1 MSDFKDIFFA
11 LNTYPKIDPEKLV
24 FSYANEDGDIEH
36 NLTWKNFSN
45 LVDSMTGYLRTECDL
60 QLGDRVLL
68 VYPPS
73 IDFAVAF
80 VSCMRAGLV
89 PVPVYPP
96 NPRKF
101 NSGMEA
107 FLTIAH
113 DSDAKIVLTNK
124 QYENT
129 RSRGGMTEMLAERGG
144 RLNIS
149 LDWKITDDVKP
160 GDYKP
165 VHVKS
170 VGPNDVALIQ
180 YTSGSTSAPKGVVI
194 THGNL
199 AHQIEFSK
207 KALGLTYE
215 SRGVFWVPQYHDLG
229 LIGGIMN
236 GMAGNGHIILFSP
249 FSFIKR
255 PALWF
260 DLIHKVRATH
270 TVGPN
275 FGFDLAVKKTTPE
288 QRAQWDLSCLEVVLC
303 GAEPVRAN
311 TVREFTKAFSVS
323 GLNPEVFLPGYG
335 LAEHTVAVTF
345 NGGKIKRF
353 SREMLERGGLVVE
366 VGVDTAQA
374 IELVSSGTCFGDVI
388 VRIVNA
394 ESRTQCGENVVGE
407 IWVDSPSKAKGYWKR
422 EKETCEEFNAEIEG
436 DAGIGYLRTGDLG
449 FIHQGEL
456 YICGRLKDMLIIAG
470 RNIYPQDIEESV
482 ETLEHDILPVATAAF
497 TVDIENNNT
506 TEEKLV
512 LLVDI
517 RQRRSSEESLAALA
531 YALQR
536 AVLDDHQ
543 IPCYEIIIAPM
554 GTILKTTSGKVR
566 RQACRQLWLD
576 GSLTE
581 KAIYRLGGVLQSTP
595 QSQENDVDVLDV
607 KALGKEKVM
616 QIIAAQLL
624 NLPSADA
631 IDLHV
636 SLLDQGMGSL
646 TAVEFCQQYE
656 EITQQELS
664 ISDVFNYPAISTL
677 CRYIDS
683 ANNETITLDGEIS
696 ENPSEILTDL
706 HGLRHYIQHNRHV
719 SSGFRIADWS
729 VRPATVEDSHEIY
742 RLDQQEYGWLGEE
755 ATDDE
760 PFIRYQITT
769 LNSSSTPWFWLLEK
783 QVKAEGEKPG
793 EETSEVI
800 GWYILQPTKKVPKD
814 ITSWANATDN
824 GVFSRTFDPA
834 GKNLYLVAGG
844 VSRQY
849 TKQAHRLMVLNAIS
863 LMAAY
868 KMKTVSAC
876 LAMPGFSEAKAMLD
890 IEPEEYLASTHSNG
904 MPRDAFLAFFVE
916 LWPGNH
922 TPMRLLR
929 DGYPPDLR
937 SGGHG
942 VCVCVEMDNY
952 NEIIASIF
960 DKLVQQKDALFGVET
975 RLPET
980 KQVHMNAQS
989 ILEDVDG

>member
-1 MSDFKDIFFA
+1 MSEFKDIFFA
-11 LNTYPKIDPEKLV
+11 LNTYPKTDPEKLV
-24 FSYANEDGDIEH
+24 FSYANEDGDIER
-36 NLTWKNFSN
+36 NLTWKDFSS
-45 LVDSMTGYLRTECDL
+45 LVDSMTGYLRTQCEL
-60 QLGDRVLL
+60 QPGDRVLL

-80 VSCMRAGLV
+80 VSCMRAGLI

-101 NSGMEA
+101 DSGMEA

-113 DSDAKIVLTNK
+113 DSDAKIVLTNE

-129 RSRGGMTEMLAERGG
+129 RSRGGMTEMLVEHRD
-144 RLNIS
+144 RWNIS
-149 LDWKITDDVKP
+149 LDWKVTNIIKS
-160 GDYKP
+160 GDYEP
-165 VHVKS
+165 VHVES
-170 VGPNDVALIQ
+170 VGPNDIALIQ

-199 AHQIEFSK
+199 AHQIEFSR
-207 KALGLTYE
+207 KALGLTHE
-215 SRGVFWVPQYHDLG
+215 SRAVFWVPQYHDLG

-236 GMAGNGHIILFSP
+236 GMAGNGHLILFSP

-260 DLIHKVRATH
+260 DLIHKLRATH
-270 TVGPN
+270 TAGPN

-288 QRAQWDLSCLEVVLC
+288 QRVQWDLSCLEVVLC

-311 TVREFTKAFSVS
+311 TVREFSKVFSVS
-323 GLNPEVFLPGYG
+323 GLNPEAFLPGYG

-345 NGGKIKRF
+345 NGGRIKRF
-353 SREMLERGGLVVE
+353 NREMLERDGIVVE
-366 VGVDTAQA
+366 VGGNTAQA
-374 IELVSSGTCFGDVI
+374 IDLVSSGTYFGDVTI
-388 VRIVNA
+388 RIVNTEKHTA
-394 ESRTQCGENVVGE
+394 CGENNVGE
-407 IWVDSPSKAKGYWKR
+407 IWVDSPSKALGYWKR
-422 EKETCEEFNAEIEG
+422 ESEYCEEFNAKIEG
-436 DAGIGYLRTGDLG
+436 DSGTGYLRTGDLG
-449 FIHQGEL
+449 FLHQGEL

-470 RNIYPQDIEESV
+470 RNVYPQDIEESV
-482 ETLEHDILPVATAAF
+482 ETLEHNILPVATAAF
-497 TVDIENNNT
+497 TVDVENNNI
-506 TEEKLV
+506 TEEKLI

-517 RQRRSSEESLAALA
+517 RQRRSSEEALVA
-531 YALQR
+531 LVHALQR

-543 IPCYEIIIAPM
+543 IPCYEIIIAPL
-554 GTILKTTSGKVR
+554 GTVLKTTSGKVR

-576 GSLTE
+576 GSLAE
-581 KAIYRLGGVLQSTP
+581 KSIYRLGGVLQSTP
-595 QSQENDVDVLDV
+595 QSQENDVDVFDV
-607 KALGKEKVM
+607 NTLGKEKVM

-631 IDLHV
+631 IDINV
-636 SLLDQGMGSL
+636 SLMDQGMGSL

-656 EITQQELS
+656 EVSQQELS
-664 ISDVFNYPAISTL
+664 ISDLFNYTAISAL
-677 CRYIDS
+677 CRFIDS
-683 ANNETITLDGEIS
+683 ANQETITLNGEIS
-696 ENPSEILTDL
+696 KNSSEILEDL
-706 HGLRHYIQHNRHV
+706 HGLRHYILHNRHV
-719 SSGFRIADWS
+719 SSGFRIADWC

-742 RLDQQEYGWLGEE
+742 RLDQQEYGWLGDD

-760 PFIRYQITT
+760 PFIRHQIST
-769 LNSSSTPWFWLLEK
+769 LNASSTPWFWLLEK
-783 QVKAEGEKPG
+783 QIKIDGKKPDDK
-793 EETSEVI
+793 TSEVI
-800 GWYILQPTKKVPKD
+800 GWYILQPTKKEPKD
-814 ITSWANATDN
+814 ITSWANATDD

-863 LMAAY
+863 LMAANN
-868 KMKTVSAC
+868 MKTVSAC
-876 LAMPGFSEAKAMLD
+876 LAMPGYLETKSVMD
-890 IEPEEYLASTHSNG
+890 IDPEEYLALTHSNG

-942 VCVCVEMDNY
+942 VCVCVEMKDY

-960 DKLVQQKDALFGVET
+960 DKLVQQKNALFGMET
-975 RLPET
+975 LSSET
-980 KQVHMNAQS
+980 KPTHMNAQL